1 MIDKTPEVPRCIA
14 DDPDYYPWAGEYD
27 EEASLESEAQ
37 TLHATAS
44 HVGVTPVEYCLADIM
59 EQLRTLNH
67 TMAIIATKL
76 QQR

>member
-1 MIDKTPEVPRCIA
+1 MTDKTPEVPKCLA
-14 DDPDYYPWAGEYD
+14 DDPDYYPWAGDYD
-27 EEASLESEAQ
+27 DETFETAAQSLHTS
-37 TLHATAS
+37 AS

-76 QQR
+76 QP